1 VLRDCYSE
9 IILDANLHSRKHGL
23 YLKIRKPFYDSE
35 FRIEPTLSSSQLSI
49 HETQHNPVFRACELL
64 EACMLS
70 ENDEHNDCALDKV
83 DTSNKAASLPRRL
96 LDLSYNDNIVTLD
109 VQACIA
115 TARATVDEL
124 SKYCTLSYRWGGKPP
139 DCMLSTQFIDERVT
153 SFVNMPQTFK
163 DAIIV
168 ARGLKIR
175 FLWIDAL
182 CIIQPS
188 AHGNFSDWNAE
199 GPRMW
204 LVYQNAICTIAATCS
219 DNPNTGFLWKFG
231 TDYNP
236 PCSIHEQTE
245 DGTLRPLFFFSN
257 ESAFYG
263 SVVASSLNRRGWVAQ
278 ERLLSRRILHFTEER
293 VFWECKAA
301 NTTHYSPTPYDI
313 GYDVRSQHACHLTF
327 EGWLDFIT
335 FYSASDFTRP
345 TDRLIALSSI
355 AKSVPAEQFGHT
367 YFAGIW
373 RKHLSTSLSWYS
385 EDPCSI
391 ISRASCLDVAPS
403 WSWASVPGRI
413 QHGSSAFVDTSITLI
428 GIQDV
433 WVSLTQSSNPY
444 GNLREGALKLHA
456 RLCDMC
462 LPTDNTRNRPQRV
475 SSIPEYYPIDTHLY
489 WDELQDHSVR
499 EKMYAVVPLSIGYF
513 DDFSVSK
520 FNALVVTSLLSTG
533 NESTKIY
540 SKVYRRIGYLELSC
554 HWEYDAEGKV
564 YKQPD
569 PQSVF
574 DRIFPNT
581 TLQTMV
587 IM

>member
-1 VLRDCYSE
+1 VVPKLHPEEGRERIRTWSSGPELIRLAETGCDLCSFIRKHIEKVSTANVQRIYGLAAIVLRDCYSE

-219 DNPNTGFLWKFG
+219 DNPNTGFL
-231 TDYNP
+231 
-236 PCSIHEQTE
+236 
-245 DGTLRPLFFFSN
+245 
-257 ESAFYG
+257 
-263 SVVASSLNRRGWVAQ
+263 
-278 ERLLSRRILHFTEER
+278 
-293 VFWECKAA
+293 
-301 NTTHYSPTPYDI
+301 
-313 GYDVRSQHACHLTF
+313 
-327 EGWLDFIT
+327 
-335 FYSASDFTRP
+335 
-345 TDRLIALSSI
+345 
-355 AKSVPAEQFGHT
+355 
-367 YFAGIW
+367 
-373 RKHLSTSLSWYS
+373 
-385 EDPCSI
+385 
-391 ISRASCLDVAPS
+391 
-403 WSWASVPGRI
+403 
-413 QHGSSAFVDTSITLI
+413 
-428 GIQDV
+428 
-433 WVSLTQSSNPY
+433 
-444 GNLREGALKLHA
+444 
-456 RLCDMC
+456 
-462 LPTDNTRNRPQRV
+462 
-475 SSIPEYYPIDTHLY
+475 
-489 WDELQDHSVR
+489 
-499 EKMYAVVPLSIGYF
+499 
-513 DDFSVSK
+513 
-520 FNALVVTSLLSTG
+520 
-533 NESTKIY
+533 
-540 SKVYRRIGYLELSC
+540 
-554 HWEYDAEGKV
+554 
-564 YKQPD
+564 
-569 PQSVF
+569 
-574 DRIFPNT
+574 
-581 TLQTMV
+581 
-587 IM
+587 